1 METSGLSA
9 SDVLALTR
17 ENDGIFGGSGNGF
30 VILILFLLMM
40 SGGGFGWGGNRGYDC
55 ASKADLFESAN
66 AQNTFS
72 EFRSLQNETTRG
84 FGDVNQHLCNGFA
97 NINQNICGNFANTNM
112 GIARGFYE
120 EALGMNCGF
129 NGVQAAIADT
139 NYRMQNCCCDI
150 EKKIADDGE
159 KTRNLMQQNEI
170 QRLRDELQDAKN
182 ENLATGL
189 VTAQGIQTQ
198 NLMEFFRKALN
209 GGCCNY

>member
-17 ENDGIFGGSGNGF
+17 ENDGFLGGSGNGF
-30 VILILFLLMM
+30 IILILFLLML
-40 SGGGFGWGGNRGYDC
+40 SGGFGWSGNRGYDC
-55 ASKADLFESAN
+55 ASKADLYESAN

-97 NINQNICGNFANTNM
+97 NVNQNISGNFANTNM
-112 GIARGFYE
+112 GIAKGFYDQ
-120 EALGMNCGF
+120 ALGMNCGF

-150 EKKIADDGE
+150 EKKIAKDGE
-159 KTRNLMQQNEI
+159 ATRNLIQQNEI
-170 QRLRDELQDAKN
+170 QRLREELQDAKN

-209 GGCCNY
+209 GGCCGY